1 MYSSSYTPNS
11 QFSVFPP
18 AVKHLLLTNIVMFV
32 ATVTPVV
39 GQFLYQYAAL
49 WPLGSG
55 RFEFWQ
61 LGSYMFLHGGLGH
74 IFFNLFALWIFGQP
88 MERFWGTQRFLV
100 YYLICGLGAGVI
112 QLFVSPGGPTVGA
125 SGAVYGLLL
134 AFGMTFPNQVIMLL
148 FPPIPIQAKYFV
160 MIYGALELFSGL
172 TRPGSGIAHF
182 AHLGGM
188 LVGFAL
194 IMYWRRIPSNRLF

>member
-1 MYSSSYTPNS
+1 
-11 QFSVFPP
+11 
-18 AVKHLLLTNIVMFV
+18 MFV

-88 MERFWGTQRFLV
+88 MERLWGTQRFLV
-100 YYLICGLGAGVI
+100 YYLICGLGAGLI
-112 QLFVSPGGPTVGA
+112 QLFVNPGGPTVGA

-134 AFGMTFPNQVIMLL
+134 AFGMKFPNQVIMLL